1 MYKHL
6 DLFKDLV
13 SAFSTMSQVK
23 YRQCCTVIAGVPLAD
38 PQLNDLLLFCPNR
51 VMLRPHACQACEITE
66 TKPGIK

>member
-38 PQLNDLLLFCPNR
+38 PQLNDLLLFCPN
-51 VMLRPHACQACEITE
+51 TE
-66 TKPGIK
+66 